1 MAVPSRVIGAPRV
14 HFALNCN
21 TRSCPVL
28 PMMSVTAAALGTGR
42 QREARACF
50 ARSENFCID
59 EAARTV
65 WLSEILNFCPKDF
78 VPAHGS
84 SLLAFANRYAPRAAL
99 LDCAA
104 RFTPC
109 GWTVANSRH
118 AL

>member
-14 HFALNCN
+14 HFAPNCSA
-21 TRSCPVL
+21 RSCPVL
-28 PMMSVTAAALGTGR
+28 PTMPVTAAALGTGR
-42 QREARACF
+42 PREARAFF

-99 LDCAA
+99 LDCAV

-109 GWTVANSRH
+109 DWAVANSRH
-118 AL
+118 AP